1 MSYNDYNDR
10 SEYGRGGGGGG
21 GYGRD
26 EYSDNRRD
34 NYGGG
39 RQEYGGG
46 RQEYGGGRDDGYD
59 NRGGDY
65 GSGRRN
71 DNYESRGGRQEHGG
85 GDRYNDTRYD
95 DTPQNR
101 YSHQDDDY
109 SSAVSH
115 AQKHDDDSDK
125 NSSFFSQAA
134 SFLNQNKDRVS
145 SNSDI
150 DEEQAVKAHKSLFG
164 GGGDSN
170 QQHDSQSVGAG
181 SAIEALKMFTQG
193 GGGSGLGGGG
203 DEKSKLIGMAMAQAS
218 KAWDQQGGNASGDKQ
233 SAINSAAE
241 MALKMYMKNQGGSGL
256 GGTGGPS
263 GLLSLASKFL

>member
-10 SEYGRGGGGGG
+10 SEYGRGGGNG

-34 NYGGG
+34 DGYGNRGGDYDGGRQEYGGG

-46 RQEYGGGRDDGYD
+46 RQEYGGGDRSEG
-59 NRGGDY
+59 
-65 GSGRRN
+65 
-71 DNYESRGGRQEHGG
+71 
-85 GDRYNDTRYD
+85 RYNDTRYD

-101 YSHQDDDY
+101 YSSHNDDY
-109 SSAVSH
+109 SGAVSH
-115 AQKHDDDSDK
+115 AQRHDDDSDQ

-134 SFLNQNKDRVS
+134 SFLSQNKDRFS
-145 SNSDI
+145 SNTDI
-150 DEEQAVKAHKSLFG
+150 DEEQAVKAHKSLYG
-164 GGGDSN
+164 GSGDSD
-170 QQHDSQSVGAG
+170 QQHSSQSVGAG
-181 SAIEALKMFTQG
+181 AAIEALKKFTQG
-193 GGGSGLGGGG
+193 SSGGG
-203 DEKSKLIGMAMAQAS
+203 DDKSQLIGLAMAQAS
-218 KAWDQQGGNASGDKQ
+218 KLWDQQGGNASGDKQ

-241 MALKMYMKNQGGSGL
+241 MALKMYLKNQGGSGL